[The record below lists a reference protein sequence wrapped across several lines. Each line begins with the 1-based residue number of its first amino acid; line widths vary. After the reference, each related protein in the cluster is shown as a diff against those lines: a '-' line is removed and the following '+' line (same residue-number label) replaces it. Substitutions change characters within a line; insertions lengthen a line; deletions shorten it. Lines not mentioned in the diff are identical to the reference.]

1 MSWGHSLRRPGAEP
15 MIEPLI
21 TSPGPAITNYEEQPM
36 TPEMLADPVGVV
48 VRLVTRIE
56 PQLDRVV
63 IEEAVTSVA
72 GTPHHNDQ
80 PATQTT
86 PPPAS

>member
-1 MSWGHSLRRPGAEP
+1 MEP

-56 PQLDRVV
+56 PQLDRW
-63 IEEAVTSVA
+63 
-72 GTPHHNDQ
+72 
-80 PATQTT
+80 
-86 PPPAS
+86 